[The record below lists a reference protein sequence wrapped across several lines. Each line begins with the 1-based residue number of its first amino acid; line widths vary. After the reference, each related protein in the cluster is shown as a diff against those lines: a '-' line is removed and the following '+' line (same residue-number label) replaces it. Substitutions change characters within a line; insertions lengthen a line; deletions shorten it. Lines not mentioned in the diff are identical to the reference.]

1 MMLAIVSAVALA
13 WLCLYPV
20 IRYYLDPKKLRRFPA
35 PSVAAY
41 TPLWGMYYTWKGDQ
55 WKHIEKAHAQL
66 GSVVRIA
73 PNHVSFTDPVAY
85 KEIYGFGNTII
96 KDDFYAHIGDGNP
109 SMAQTTDKAAHSTKR
124 RYLAHVFSA
133 KEVVAMEPRV
143 MELVYKLCEK
153 LKIKTDGRKIGP
165 DDEYE
170 TVKGVVDIRPWLNM
184 FTYDAIT
191 SMFFTNSYGFL
202 DRGNDLCPSLDESG
216 KVDMVHGMDAFHSA
230 SGFNTLMAPLPLQ
243 LYKLGRKLL
252 AYSHGCR
259 AGSWFLGMSRYQVT
273 HRIENEPDKPDLFSK
288 FPSKPTEKKPDPMP
302 VSEIIAECATMLD
315 AGNDT
320 TQTSLTMCI
329 YHLAKYPQVQKK
341 LFTELSKEVRPEYA
355 TTKVLPSQVVQ
366 SVPYLRAVLDE
377 NWRCQ
382 PPVTRGLPRRTVEG
396 GATIAGHFIPAG
408 TTISAPTYNLH
419 HNHELFRRADEF
431 IPERWIA
438 TEAFGADETE
448 RQNLKDFVIPF
459 SLGPRACIGRNLAY
473 MEVSITIAALVLN
486 FEFELADT
494 YQEMETIER
503 FNCNPA
509 QLVLKISPR

>member
-1 MMLAIVSAVALA
+1 MPAIVSTVALA

-20 IRYYLDPKKLRRFPA
+20 IRYYLDAKKLRRFPA

-243 LYKLGRKLL
+243 LYKLFRAKL
-252 AYSHGCR
+252 C
-259 AGSWFLGMSRYQVT
+259 
-273 HRIENEPDKPDLFSK
+273 
-288 FPSKPTEKKPDPMP
+288 
-302 VSEIIAECATMLD
+302 
-315 AGNDT
+315 
-320 TQTSLTMCI
+320 
-329 YHLAKYPQVQKK
+329 
-341 LFTELSKEVRPEYA
+341 
-355 TTKVLPSQVVQ
+355 
-366 SVPYLRAVLDE
+366 
-377 NWRCQ
+377 
-382 PPVTRGLPRRTVEG
+382 
-396 GATIAGHFIPAG
+396 
-408 TTISAPTYNLH
+408 
-419 HNHELFRRADEF
+419 
-431 IPERWIA
+431 
-438 TEAFGADETE
+438 
-448 RQNLKDFVIPF
+448 
-459 SLGPRACIGRNLAY
+459 
-473 MEVSITIAALVLN
+473 
-486 FEFELADT
+486 
-494 YQEMETIER
+494 
-503 FNCNPA
+503 
-509 QLVLKISPR
+509 